1 MSGTILS
8 TLFFN
13 QRLNKLQKAKVI
25 DSFQYNIDS
34 FNDFLERSDYWENED
49 KLKKMFPFDDEMMWD
64 NVLKNYKSNNST
76 VSRLIADRMWDGY
89 TFDEDDD
96 NKWGDVFIDLF
107 LDDWDG
113 DDSKTADIYYD
124 WLIRWYN
131 QGKILWDVNTSVW
144 VEVIR
149 RMHGRSYGYLG
160 EIIFYLMY
168 NDFDESE
175 KADINEILG
184 YDEEIYDDENDRWTD
199 EFKIID
205 FVDYV
210 DNHFGGIKEFADSMS

>member
-8 TLFFN
+8 TLLFN
-13 QRLNKLQKAKVI
+13 QRLNKPQKARII
-25 DSFQYNIDS
+25 DSFQYNVDS
-34 FNDFLERSDYWENED
+34 FNDFLERSDYWENEE

-89 TFDEDDD
+89 TFDVDDD
-96 NKWGDVFIDLF
+96 NKWVDMFVDLF
-107 LDDWDG
+107 LDDWYG
-113 DDSKTADIYYD
+113 DDSKTADIYYG

-144 VEVIR
+144 VEVIKR
-149 RMHGRSYGYLG
+149 THGRDNGYLG

-184 YDEEIYDDENDRWTD
+184 YEEGIYDDENDRGTD
-199 EFKIID
+199 NYETVDFKE
-205 FVDYV
+205 YV
-210 DNHFGGIKEFADSMS
+210 DNNFGGIEEFADAMS